1 MKHSLTIAFLC
12 FGFTS
17 INAQQTCATAIPVTP
32 GIYNVTLAPASQVP
46 SPICT
51 QGSNNTPD
59 KGAWYR
65 YTPAATAATVTA
77 TVSTLI
83 PGYPER
89 DTRVHIYSGTCDNL
103 LCVGGDD
110 DSGGG
115 PAYTSIAAFTA
126 VGGTTYYIAFD
137 NNWNSEDF
145 SFNLSE
151 SIYIPQDFTDQ
162 FITLDGYR
170 KWCIA
175 DLNGD
180 YLDDIV
186 ASGAN
191 FVNVLYQNNGSPG
204 FTAATLTAPAI
215 DNMTDWSIA
224 AGDYD
229 GNGFNDLL
237 YGSGSG
243 ASLLLA
249 NDTGTAFT
257 TELITP
263 LSIFSQRSNFADVNN
278 DGKLDAFVC
287 HDLGPNVCFINDGN
301 GGFAF
306 QQGGMGDWPSGGN
319 YGSIW
324 VDYDNDGDSDL
335 FIAKCRGGADE
346 AALDEMH
353 RNNGDGTFTN
363 VAEEAGFSDLH
374 QSWSSAWGDYDNDG
388 DMDVMIGNSA
398 GAFGTADPN
407 DPLNAH
413 KLMRNNGDGTFTNIT
428 QGSGY
433 DIFTTPSLVHVAHD
447 FNNDGFIDI
456 FGGGHS
462 IMFNNGDMTFSPK
475 IIPADSG
482 PIGDLNNDGFLD
494 IQNDNHIYF
503 NTPNENHW
511 IKIELEGT
519 ESNRNGIGAR
529 VEVHATGAPWGN
541 TQIRD
546 VKSGDGFWY
555 MSSLNTY
562 FGLGAVNAIDSVVIK
577 WPSGVVDTVTAPALN
592 HSLRVVEGSTLG
604 IKQNNTTAFTVYP
617 NPAKDVLTIHTTA
630 SFEPVKARIYT
641 IDGKVAWSGS
651 ITGSKI
657 PVQQLQKGTYILT
670 LQDVQ
675 GKQHSIKFIKG

>member
-1 MKHSLTIAFLC
+1 MKHLLTIAFLC
-12 FGFTS
+12 FCFTG
-17 INAQQTCATAIPVTP
+17 INAQQTCATAVAVTP
-32 GIYNVTLAPASQVP
+32 GIYDVTLAEESQVP
-46 SPICT
+46 TPLCT
-51 QGSNNTPD
+51 QGSNNPTSR
-59 KGAWYR
+59 GAWYT
-65 YTPAATAATVTA
+65 YTPEVTVTA

-83 PGYPER
+83 PGYTEH

-110 DSGGG
+110 DSGGAPG
-115 PAYTSIAAFTA
+115 YTSIASFTA

-137 NNWNSEDF
+137 NNWNSDNF
-145 SFNLSE
+145 SFNLTE
-151 SIYIPQDFTDQ
+151 AEYVPPLFTDQ

-170 KWCIA
+170 KWCIV

-186 ASGAN
+186 ASGN
-191 FVNVLYQNNGSPG
+191 GFVNVLYQNNGTPG
-204 FTAATLTAPAI
+204 FTAATLTSPTI
-215 DNMTDWSIA
+215 NNMTDWSMA

-229 GNGFNDLL
+229 SNGFNDLL
-237 YGSGSG
+237 YGSGGG

-249 NDTGTAFT
+249 NDTGTAYT
-257 TELITP
+257 TVLNTP
-263 LSIFSQRSNFADVNN
+263 ISIFSQRSNFVDVNN

-287 HDLGPNVCFINDGN
+287 HDLAPNVCFINDGN
-301 GGFAF
+301 SGFTF
-306 QQGGMGDWPSGGN
+306 QQGGLGDWPSGGN

-324 VDYDNDGDSDL
+324 IDYDNDGDSDL
-335 FIAKCRGGADE
+335 FIAKCRGGGDQ
-346 AALDEMH
+346 AALDELH

-363 VAEEAGFSDLH
+363 VAVAAGLSDLH
-374 QSWSSAWGDYDNDG
+374 QSWSGAWGDYDNDG

-398 GAFGTADPN
+398 GAFGSADPN

-413 KLMRNNGDGTFTNIT
+413 KLMLNNGDGTFSNIT
-428 QGSGY
+428 AGSGY
-433 DIFTTPSLVHVAHD
+433 DTFTTPSLVHVAHD

-462 IMFNNGDMTFSPK
+462 IMYNNGDMTFSPK

-503 NTPNENHW
+503 NTPNDNHW

-529 VEVHATGAPWGN
+529 VEVHAAGAAWGD

-562 FGLGAVNAIDSVVIK
+562 FGLGAVDAIDSVVIK
-577 WPSGVVDTVTAPALN
+577 WPSGVIDTIISPAVDQ
-592 HSLRVVEGSTLG
+592 SLHIVEGSNVLSTAL
-604 IKQNNTTAFTVYP
+604 NSTSAFTIYP
-617 NPAKDVLTIHTTA
+617 NPAKDVLTINTTA

-657 PVQQLQKGTYILT
+657 SIQQLQKGTYILT
-670 LQDVQ
+670 LQDIQ
-675 GKQHSIKFIKG
+675 GKQHSTKFIKG